1 MLTHDNVVSDLH
13 AVMQRVKAFP
23 RTSFSRFCRFHTF
36 ERTAGYY
43 LAIATGSCVAYARS
57 VAQLA
62 QDMKQVKPTV
72 LISVPRI
79 YERVYAKVQES
90 LASSPFKHKLF
101 EAAVNKGWKSFCAHQ
116 GMPLGEQLDAQASW
130 ASALPA
136 GCCANLSPSPRLH
149 SLEAGFA
156 SL

>member
-23 RTSFSRFCRFHTF
+23 EDVFLSFLPLSHTF

-72 LISVPRI
+72 LTIR
-79 YERVYAKVQES
+79 
-90 LASSPFKHKLF
+90 ASHL
-101 EAAVNKGWKSFCAHQ
+101 
-116 GMPLGEQLDAQASW
+116 
-130 ASALPA
+130 
-136 GCCANLSPSPRLH
+136 
-149 SLEAGFA
+149 
-156 SL
+156 